1 MKDAGIDNEE
11 KALEHWILHGKREG
25 RNCDNYD
32 ESYFKIYYNNID
44 INNKFLFTNIN
55 NYNNNNI
62 NDDFINEKMINCTKH
77 FNKLIF
83 NPMKIN
89 VNTINMLSKFF
100 LIIDFKNGGGGTTVF
115 INTIISHYKK
125 YKTFLIARNYDGNI
139 IFTINDDYE
148 LDYVFSEDEANN
160 FLINKSVNI
169 EKIFV
174 NHTLGHT
181 INFLNNLFK
190 LNTQISIITHDFY
203 SICKEFNPVIHKIQK
218 SYTDNNKININ
229 KYDMI
234 ITQNEKNLLIFNEH
248 IVDKNKKI
256 IVTPL
261 PDYRYPEKL
270 IHTSNEDLV
279 IGIFG
284 ALSVI
289 KGQNIVKHII
299 EFYSNTTV
307 KIIIFGRINI
317 GNYKNQY
324 IYNNVNDLNDLLMQ
338 HKPNILI
345 EASIW
350 PETYSLT
357 LSLKMITNLPILYF
371 KKTGNFVVED
381 RLSTYNKAF
390 SFETINELNILAFKH
405 KQNYFYTISSKIYF
419 NTFWDDYFQTMKK
432 EKIINND
439 ALLKYNIKLYPIYFP
454 QFHIVDENNI
464 SFYDGYTDIKNLEI
478 LTKSVKTITPNLNA
492 LGLKKITD
500 YDLQNLNIIQ
510 NQIDIITHYGINGF
524 AIYYYWFSLNTITN
538 NNMVMQKVVNVFF
551 ENNVNMKKRKIFF
564 IWANESWSNNPAFG
578 NCNHK
583 IENTYDEHNLDLNAE
598 NLIRYFTSDN
608 YLKIDNKPVF
618 LIYHPWFIKPE
629 EIERFYIKINDIC
642 KRYFFSGIHL
652 IINSM
657 NGDILKYEKFYL
669 NFNYKKTTSSYYDDS
684 DKQIYLD
691 YNKYINNDVQNIS
704 NKNAINTL
712 VFDFDNRARL
722 SKPNKLKL
730 STICIN
736 NNEFNKI
743 RFINDIAEK
752 YNKEKKSE
760 IENILLINSW
770 NEWGENMAIEP
781 SEQHGFYYLNL
792 IYNCLKISD
801 KKS

>member
-1 MKDAGIDNEE
+1 
-11 KALEHWILHGKREG
+11 
-25 RNCDNYD
+25 
-32 ESYFKIYYNNID
+32 
-44 INNKFLFTNIN
+44 
-55 NYNNNNI
+55 
-62 NDDFINEKMINCTKH
+62 
-77 FNKLIF
+77 
-83 NPMKIN
+83 
-89 VNTINMLSKFF
+89 
-100 LIIDFKNGGGGTTVF
+100 
-115 INTIISHYKK
+115 
-125 YKTFLIARNYDGNI
+125 
-139 IFTINDDYE
+139 
-148 LDYVFSEDEANN
+148 
-160 FLINKSVNI
+160 
-169 EKIFV
+169 
-174 NHTLGHT
+174 
-181 INFLNNLFK
+181 
-190 LNTQISIITHDFY
+190 
-203 SICKEFNPVIHKIQK
+203 
-218 SYTDNNKININ
+218 
-229 KYDMI
+229 
-234 ITQNEKNLLIFNEH
+234 
-248 IVDKNKKI
+248 
-256 IVTPL
+256 
-261 PDYRYPEKL
+261 
-270 IHTSNEDLV
+270 
-279 IGIFG
+279 
-284 ALSVI
+284 
-289 KGQNIVKHII
+289 
-299 EFYSNTTV
+299 
-307 KIIIFGRINI
+307 
-317 GNYKNQY
+317 
-324 IYNNVNDLNDLLMQ
+324 
-338 HKPNILI
+338 
-345 EASIW
+345 
-350 PETYSLT
+350 
-357 LSLKMITNLPILYF
+357 
-371 KKTGNFVVED
+371 
-381 RLSTYNKAF
+381 
-390 SFETINELNILAFKH
+390 
-405 KQNYFYTISSKIYF
+405 
-419 NTFWDDYFQTMKK
+419 
-432 EKIINND
+432 
-439 ALLKYNIKLYPIYFP
+439 
-454 QFHIVDENNI
+454 
-464 SFYDGYTDIKNLEI
+464 
-478 LTKSVKTITPNLNA
+478 
-492 LGLKKITD
+492 
-500 YDLQNLNIIQ
+500 
-510 NQIDIITHYGINGF
+510 
-524 AIYYYWFSLNTITN
+524 
-538 NNMVMQKVVNVFF
+538 MVMQKVVNVFF